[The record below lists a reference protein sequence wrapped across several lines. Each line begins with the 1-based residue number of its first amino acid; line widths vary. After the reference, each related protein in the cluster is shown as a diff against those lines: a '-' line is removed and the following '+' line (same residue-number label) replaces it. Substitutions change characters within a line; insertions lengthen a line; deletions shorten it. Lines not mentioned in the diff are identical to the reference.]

1 MKFSSFIISLF
12 TLLAPTSQAFT
23 IHNTRLP
30 STATAT
36 ATATADYKT
45 TQLAA
50 FSPSKITDDEGPTPS
65 ITEDEPDLVDPST
78 IPELHYDTHAVPI
91 PHQPWRRGD
100 TDGCQDPIDAPW
112 RLEAEEII
120 RLAAT
125 GIGAEIRDITWY
137 MSNIVITLQESLH
150 WRVTGPSG
158 PEIRVDDSVPPI
170 WFDEEDPEPEDDYGI
185 YANEED
191 GRVEVEDDDGNISS
205 GIPNDP
211 YDEREFDEV
220 SGTYLPKPARPLR
233 EAVVRNMSFEDFA
246 KFEDDGMKV
255 KLTDRDERINKQKL
269 SMEDFQIALEDY
281 AAEEGIFADDL
292 EDKAADLRARYLRG
306 EDLEAYYPEEYR
318 KIGPEEALEKLAM
331 PSIERSDGINTHA
344 LSVIAR
350 SITDALENPEIEE
363 RLEILSRHDVI
374 LTSPGDEEKFV
385 ETQRH
390 FDEMRGEIVSVQT
403 QDPFGSNRVLRG
415 HLVDRN
421 AMDVVINVKG
431 RMVTIP
437 LNMVSYIA
445 IPAADGSVHE
455 PDYVNA
461 E

>member
-1 MKFSSFIISLF
+1 MKFSSSIISLF
-12 TLLAPTSQAFT
+12 PLAPICQAFT
-23 IHNTRLP
+23 IHNPRLP
-30 STATAT
+30 STTTAAIIT
-36 ATATADYKT
+36 KA

-50 FSPSKITDDEGPTPS
+50 LTPSKITDDEGSTPPT
-65 ITEDEPDLVDPST
+65 TQDEPDLIDPST
-78 IPELHYDTHAVPI
+78 IPELHYAKDAVPI
-91 PHQPWRRGD
+91 SHQPWRRGD

-120 RLAAT
+120 HLATT

-137 MSNIVITLQESLH
+137 MSNIVVTLEESLN
-150 WRVTGPSG
+150 WRVEGPSG

-220 SGTYLPKPARPLR
+220 SGTYLPKPSRPLR

-246 KFEDDGMKV
+246 KYEDDGMKV

-269 SMEDFQIALEDY
+269 SMEDFQIALEEY

-306 EDLEAYYPEEYR
+306 EDFEAYYPEEY
-318 KIGPEEALEKLAM
+318 KKAGSEEALDKLAM
-331 PSIERSDGINTHA
+331 PSIERSDGIDTHA

-350 SITDALENPEIEE
+350 SITDALEDPAVED

-385 ETQRH
+385 ETQRQ
-390 FDEMRGEIVSVQT
+390 FDEMRGEMVAVQT

-421 AMDVVINVKG
+421 ALDVVINVKG

-437 LNMVSYIA
+437 LNMVSYVA
-445 IPAADGSVHE
+445 IPAADGSVFE
-455 PDYVNA
+455 PDYVMA